1 MSESGQTGP
10 PLRAMLATSLI
21 AGAIHACLSGVLIM
35 PASQVAMILIA
46 GWTLSLT
53 NPHVQAGGKFP
64 GKPLILATGLL
75 VAVAQLTFAAFE
87 IPNLHERTAYA
98 DAYGAMVPRIW
109 QEGRVCEYSYSDFD
123 AN

>member
-1 MSESGQTGP
+1 MSGSGQTGP
-10 PLRAMLATSLI
+10 PLRAMLAISLI

-46 GWTLSLT
+46 GWTMSLINT
-53 NPHVQAGGKFP
+53 PEQAAGRLP
-64 GKPLILATGLL
+64 GKTFILTTGLL

-98 DAYGAMVPRIW
+98 NAYGAMVPRIW
-109 QEGRVCEYSYSDFD
+109 QEGRVCEYSYGDSDV
-123 AN
+123 N